1 MPIYLD
7 YSATTPVDRR
17 VFEAMIPFLTEKFA
31 NPSSIHVLGR
41 EVREDVEKAR
51 AAVASFINCE
61 PHEIVFTAS
70 GTASDNLAVKGM
82 AEALRN
88 KGKHIITTAI
98 EHKAVLETCKQLS
111 KSGFDVTYL
120 PVNRDGVI
128 SVEDFRK
135 ALRNDTILVSI
146 MLVNNEVGTI
156 QPVREI
162 ADIAREKGIVMHT
175 DAVQAVGKLP
185 VDVSE
190 LGVQLLSF
198 SGHKFNA
205 PKGIG
210 VLYIDEN
217 LKDLIIP
224 IVCGGSQE
232 FGLRAGTENVAN
244 IAAVAKAVE
253 ILTEEGEDE
262 IERVRGFRDM
272 FEKAVLERVPD
283 TYVNGGGAERVCSI
297 SNIAFRYIEGEALM
311 VYASDV
317 CCSTGSACTSD
328 SVDAS
333 HVLYAMNA
341 DPVDMH
347 GSLRFSFGRFTT
359 EEEVTQAVEM
369 ICSSANKLRA
379 MSPLG

>member
-1 MPIYLD
+1 MAIYLD
-7 YSATTPVDRR
+7 YSATTPVDKR
-17 VFEAMIPFLTEKFA
+17 VFEAMIPFFTEKFA
-31 NPSSIHVLGR
+31 NPSSIHILGR
-41 EVREDVEKAR
+41 EVREDVEEAR
-51 AAVASFINCE
+51 AIVAKSINCE
-61 PHEIVFTAS
+61 PDEVVFTAS
-70 GTASDNLAVKGM
+70 GTAADNLAVKGI
-82 AEALRN
+82 ADALGH
-88 KGKHIITTAI
+88 KGRHIITTAI
-98 EHKAVLETCKQLS
+98 EHKAILETCKRLEKQ
-111 KSGFDVTYL
+111 GFDVTYL
-120 PVNRDGVI
+120 PVSKDGVI
-128 SVEDFRK
+128 SVEDFK
-135 ALRNDTILVSI
+135 NALRDDTILVSV
-146 MLVNNEVGTI
+146 MLVNNEVGTV
-156 QPVREI
+156 QPVKEI
-162 ADIAREKGIVMHT
+162 AAIAREKGIVVHT
-175 DAVQAVGKLP
+175 DAVQAMGKMP

-198 SGHKFNA
+198 SGHKINA

-217 LKDLIIP
+217 LKDLIVP

-232 FGLRAGTENVAN
+232 FGIRAGTENVAN
-244 IAAVAKAVE
+244 IVGIAKACE
-253 ILTEEGEDE
+253 ILMEEGEE
-262 IERVRGFRDM
+262 EVKRVRRLRDL
-272 FEKAVLERVPD
+272 FEKQVLERVSE

-311 VYASDV
+311 VYAYEV

-359 EEEVTQAVEM
+359 EEEVNKAVEM
-369 ICSSANKLRA
+369 VCSSANKLRA

>member
-17 VFEAMIPFLTEKFA
+17 VYEAMIPYLTEKFA
-31 NPSSIHVLGR
+31 NPSSIHILGR
-41 EVREDVEKAR
+41 EVREDVENAR
-51 AAVASFINCE
+51 AVVASYIKCE
-61 PHEIVFTAS
+61 PHEVVFTAS
-70 GTASDNLAVKGM
+70 GTSSDNLAIKGM
-82 AEALRN
+82 AEALKH
-88 KGKHIITTAI
+88 KGKHIITTSI
-98 EHKAVLETCKQLS
+98 EHKAVLETCKSLQ

-120 PVNRDGVI
+120 PVNKAGVI
-128 SVEDFRK
+128 SVEDFK
-135 ALRNDTILVSI
+135 NALRPDTILVSV
-146 MLVNNEVGTI
+146 MLVNNEVGTV
-156 QPVREI
+156 QPVKEI
-162 ADIAREKGIVMHT
+162 AAIAREKGIIVHT
-175 DAVQAVGKLP
+175 DAVQAVGKLST
-185 VDVSE
+185 DVSE
-190 LGVQLLSF
+190 LGVQLMSF

-232 FGLRAGTENVAN
+232 YGLRAGTENVAN
-244 IAAVAKAVE
+244 IIAIAKAVE
-253 ILTEEGEDE
+253 ILEQEGEE
-262 IERVRGFRDM
+262 ETKRIRAFRDM
-272 FEKAVLERVPD
+272 FEQEVLARVPD
-283 TYVNGGGAERVCSI
+283 TYVNGAGAERVCSV

-311 VYASDV
+311 VYASEV

-333 HVLYAMNA
+333 HVLYAMKV

-359 EEEVTQAVEM
+359 EEEVKKAVEM
-369 ICSSANKLRA
+369 ICTSANKLRA

>member
-17 VFEAMIPFLTEKFA
+17 VFEAMIPFLTEKYA

-41 EVREDVEKAR
+41 EVREDVENAR
-51 AAVASFINCE
+51 AVVASYIKCE

-70 GTASDNLAVKGM
+70 GTASDNLAIKGM
-82 AEALRN
+82 AEAMKH
-88 KGKHIITTAI
+88 KGKHIITTSI
-98 EHKAVLETCKQLS
+98 EHKAVLETCKSLQ
-111 KSGFDVTYL
+111 KNGFDVTFL
-120 PVNRDGVI
+120 PVNKDGVI
-128 SVEDFRK
+128 SVDDFRK
-135 ALRNDTILVSI
+135 AIRPDTILVSV
-146 MLVNNEVGTI
+146 MLVNNEVGTV
-156 QPVREI
+156 QPVKEI
-162 ADIAREKGIVMHT
+162 AAIAREKGIIVHT
-175 DAVQAVGKLP
+175 DAVQAVGKLST
-185 VDVSE
+185 DVSE
-190 LGVQLLSF
+190 LGVHLMSF

-232 FGLRAGTENVAN
+232 YGLRAGTENVAN
-244 IAAVAKAVE
+244 IAAIAKAIE
-253 ILTEEGEDE
+253 LLEAEGEE
-262 IERVRGFRDM
+262 EVKRIRRFRDM
-272 FEKAVLERVPD
+272 FEQEILARVPD
-283 TYVNGGGAERVCSI
+283 TYVNGGGAERVCCI

-311 VYASDV
+311 VYASEV

-359 EEEVTQAVEM
+359 EEEVKQAVEM
-369 ICSSANKLRA
+369 ICTSANKLRA